1 MRSCGTGV
9 RVQRRSMAT
18 GRSFRKRCIDWQAR
32 VRLHACGKKGSIM
45 TRPLS
50 PIHRPLEPDEPAEP
64 VAAPLLTRIE
74 ILAQLDRRVL
84 HGRVHSIGAG
94 GASSIF
100 ARAVDKALVEEMADQ
115 LRGLTRERKAEP
127 TEIEKWADDIIAAFR
142 ETGN

>member
-1 MRSCGTGV
+1 
-9 RVQRRSMAT
+9 
-18 GRSFRKRCIDWQAR
+18 
-32 VRLHACGKKGSIM
+32 M

-50 PIHRPLEPDEPAEP
+50 PIHRPLEDELTE
-64 VAAPLLTRIE
+64 AAPALPTRIE

-115 LRGLTRERKAEP
+115 LRGREGCK
-127 TEIEKWADDIIAAFR
+127 TEIGEWAREIIAAFR
-142 ETGN
+142 EQMPGEYPK